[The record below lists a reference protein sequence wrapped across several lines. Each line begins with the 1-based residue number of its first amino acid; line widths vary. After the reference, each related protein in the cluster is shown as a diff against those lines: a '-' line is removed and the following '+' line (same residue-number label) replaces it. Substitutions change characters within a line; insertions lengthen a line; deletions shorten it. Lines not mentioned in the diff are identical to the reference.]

1 MPSEWSGV
9 SVGVED
15 QGEAQEGA
23 TRVATRQSCWSVLKA
38 MRSVRGYLRPDRGS
52 QKERKKE
59 GEREREGGGMDET
72 HLVTEELSEHLDSR
86 RAAGLA
92 RLHLARDQ
100 HGRVR

>member
-1 MPSEWSGV
+1 
-9 SVGVED
+9 
-15 QGEAQEGA
+15 
-23 TRVATRQSCWSVLKA
+23 
-38 MRSVRGYLRPDRGS
+38 
-52 QKERKKE
+52 
-59 GEREREGGGMDET
+59 MDET